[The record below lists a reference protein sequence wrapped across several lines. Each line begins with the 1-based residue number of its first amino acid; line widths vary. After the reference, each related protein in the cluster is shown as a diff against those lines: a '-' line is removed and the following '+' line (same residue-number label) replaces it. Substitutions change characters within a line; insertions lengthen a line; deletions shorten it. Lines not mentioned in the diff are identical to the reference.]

1 MIAETIPKLD
11 EKLDTISKIPSLTK
25 RHPLES
31 LLGAIC
37 SFSIHAL
44 IGFVLLNTFADVPF
58 NDPESCNKLHSY
70 PEVSEIGFSLDII
83 LIVTNILLY
92 VQNPQVLH
100 VFNYFIDFWLLL
112 SNTIL
117 TLPIGVVLLILSKT
131 ESVANQSPL
140 FFGDNINL
148 TLLVIAL
155 STNIV
160 ILCAVPAYYYYQVY
174 KPNSVVTE
182 EIRTQYRVAEKQ
194 PFAMKQ
200 LFDHAGK
207 ELETES
213 ILFYE
218 LVSVVLKLRANVLDN
233 NFEKCEKLVNVMF
246 NKYVNGDSKVLQWYD
261 MNTIVSKITAPI
273 DLLEQE
279 SVLKQLQ
286 DRSKER

>member
-1 MIAETIPKLD
+1 
-11 EKLDTISKIPSLTK
+11 
-25 RHPLES
+25 
-31 LLGAIC
+31 
-37 SFSIHAL
+37 
-44 IGFVLLNTFADVPF
+44 
-58 NDPESCNKLHSY
+58 
-70 PEVSEIGFSLDII
+70 
-83 LIVTNILLY
+83 
-92 VQNPQVLH
+92 
-100 VFNYFIDFWLLL
+100 
-112 SNTIL
+112 
-117 TLPIGVVLLILSKT
+117 VLLILSKT